1 MSENNSGSMM
11 AGVLLGAVI
20 GAGLALVFAP
30 MAGRDTR
37 RHLGDAARKL
47 GDGTKGRMDGLV
59 GAIKSG
65 AGDVSAA
72 IDAGKEAYRQ
82 SAERSPAERDRA

>member
-30 MAGRDTR
+30 MAGRETR

-47 GDGTKGRMDGLV
+47 GSGTKDRMDGLV
-59 GAIKSG
+59 GALKAG
-65 AGDVSAA
+65 AGDVGAA
-72 IDAGKEAYRQ
+72 IDAGKDAYRH
-82 SAERSPAERDRA
+82 SAERTPAERELA